1 MEIRF
6 NATGAKRKEMVK
18 VISETLETKA
28 EYQYMPTYAYK
39 IGSFTVTRNG
49 SLAFEDSENGELVE
63 RVLEALLN
71 EGFECEPWERPALA
85 EEQPAAAAES
95 DAEEHGLTITLPLDG
110 MDEAAFERLTRLV
123 NSKAAL
129 IRKALGAARLDI
141 HPEWDMGRMQFPW
154 FDHTPTFEEIE
165 AISAFMTALCRM
177 AKESTR
183 VTATEKDVE
192 SEKYAFRGFLLR
204 LGFIGSDSKAIRK
217 TLMKNLS
224 GSAAFPNK
232 AAADAFSAAQKAKRD
247 AAKEATL

>member
-39 IGSFTVTRNG
+39 IGSFTVTRDG
-49 SLAFEDSENGELVE
+49 SLAFDDSENSELVE

-71 EGFECEPWERPALA
+71 EGFECEPWER
-85 EEQPAAAAES
+85 PAAAAES

-154 FDHTPTFEEIE
+154 FDRTPTFEEIE
-165 AISAFMTALCRM
+165 AISAFRTALCRL
-177 AKESTR
+177 ANEATR

-247 AAKEATL
+247 AAKEATV

>member
-39 IGSFTVTRNG
+39 IGSFTVTRDG
-49 SLAFEDSENGELVE
+49 SLAFDDSENSELVE

-71 EGFECEPWERPALA
+71 EGFECDPWERS
-85 EEQPAAAAES
+85 AAAAES

-154 FDHTPTFEEIE
+154 FDRTPTFEEIE
-165 AISAFMTALCRM
+165 AISTFMTALCRM

-247 AAKEATL
+247 AAKEATV

>member
-6 NATGAKRKEMVK
+6 NATGARRKEMVK
-18 VISETLETKA
+18 VISDTLETRA
-28 EYQYMPTYAYK
+28 EYQNMPTCAYK

-49 SLAFEDSENGELVE
+49 SLAFEESEDSELVE

-71 EGFECEPWERPALA
+71 EGFECEPWERPAQA

-95 DAEEHGLTITLPLDG
+95 DAEEHGLTITLPLNG
-110 MDEAAFERLTRLV
+110 MDQAAVDRLSKLV

-141 HPEWDMGRMQFPW
+141 NPEWDMDRVQFPW
-154 FDHTPTFEEIE
+154 FDRTPSFEELE
-165 AISAFMTALCRM
+165 AISAFMNALCRM

-247 AAKEATL
+247 AAKEATV

>member
-6 NATGAKRKEMVK
+6 NVTGAKRKEMVK
-18 VISETLETKA
+18 VISEALETRA
-28 EYQYMPTYAYK
+28 EYQNMPTCAYK
-39 IGSFTVTRNG
+39 IGSFTVTRDG
-49 SLAFEDSENGELVE
+49 FLAFEDSENSDLVE

-71 EGFECEPWERPALA
+71 EGFECEPWEMPGKAGEQPALA
-85 EEQPAAAAES
+85 ESEP
-95 DAEEHGLTITLPLDG
+95 EEHGLTITLPLDG

-129 IRKALGAARLDI
+129 IRKALGAARLDTQ
-141 HPEWDMGRMQFPW
+141 PEWDMGRMQFPW
-154 FDHTPTFEEIE
+154 FDRTPTFEEIE

-247 AAKEATL
+247 AAKEATV

>member
-6 NATGAKRKEMVK
+6 NVTGAKRKEMVK
-18 VISETLETKA
+18 VISEALETRA
-28 EYQYMPTYAYK
+28 EYQNMPTCAYK
-39 IGSFTVTRNG
+39 IGSFTVTRDG
-49 SLAFEDSENGELVE
+49 FLAFEDSENSDLVE

-71 EGFECEPWERPALA
+71 EGFECEPWERPTQA
-85 EEQPAAAAES
+85 EEQPETAAES

-129 IRKALGAARLDI
+129 IRKALGAVRLDI
-141 HPEWDMGRMQFPW
+141 HPKWDMGRMQFPW
-154 FDHTPTFEEIE
+154 FDRTPTFEEIE

-232 AAADAFSAAQKAKRD
+232 AAADAFSAAQKAKRN
-247 AAKEATL
+247 AAKEATV